1 MSIRLVL
8 ILIFAPAIF
17 WIGYFYYHDRLK
29 PEPPILTAFTY
40 LLGFLSG
47 WLCMRYYEIVLP
59 LTGIAFDPETLQGL
73 NLPFLGYCIIVVG
86 LVEEVFK
93 FLPFLVIMQF
103 SDFNEEIDGI
113 FYASACA
120 LGFAS
125 YENVHY
131 LPGLTGLVLFG
142 RAFASPLTH
151 TIFASLWGYMTG
163 RAYLRKKKIWPAICM
178 GVGLAALLHGLY
190 DFLTVSPLLRVFS
203 ALLILVAWIWRIRTS
218 ELLAKKKDPAPPHN
232 H

>member
-17 WIGYFYYHDRLK
+17 WIGYFYYHDRCK
-29 PEPPILTAFTY
+29 PEPLVLTAFTF

-47 WLCMRYYEIVLP
+47 LLCIRFYDIVLP
-59 LTGIAFDPETLQGL
+59 LAGIPFDPEALQGM
-73 NLPFLGYCIIVVG
+73 NLPFFGYCIVVVG
-86 LVEEVFK
+86 LVEEIFK
-93 FLPFLVIMQF
+93 FLPFLVIMRF

-131 LPGLTGLVLFG
+131 LPGLTGLALFG

-151 TIFASLWGYMTG
+151 TIFASVWGYMVG
-163 RAYLRKKKIWPAICM
+163 RARLGKKKFASAVGK

-190 DFLTVSPLLRVFS
+190 DFLTYSPWLRLFS
-203 ALLILVAWIWRIRTS
+203 ALLILAVWLWRIRTS
-218 ELLAKKKDPAPPHN
+218 ELLAKKIKTPGA
-232 H
+232 